1 MILVCRKNYD
11 SSYVS
16 GYLIL
21 KLMPPVNGIYM
32 YTFRSMGEQ
41 FTVHYSDLN
50 LQAELPP
57 DSVYPIGNKKKI
69 TYYLYFIF
77 MKDSP
82 HPQ

>member
-21 KLMPPVNGIYM
+21 KLTPPVNGIYM

-57 DSVYPIGNKKKI
+57 DSVYPIGNKKK
-69 TYYLYFIF
+69 
-77 MKDSP
+77 
-82 HPQ
+82 